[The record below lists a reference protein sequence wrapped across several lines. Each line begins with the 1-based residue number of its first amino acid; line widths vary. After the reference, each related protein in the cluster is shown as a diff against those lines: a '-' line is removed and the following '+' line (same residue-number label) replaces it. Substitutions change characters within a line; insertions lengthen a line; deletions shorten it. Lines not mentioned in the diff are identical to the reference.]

1 MKHKILGIV
10 VFGIAMAALEGAVV
24 VYLRALYYPAGF
36 TVALRMIDTQILAVE
51 ITRELATIVMIA
63 AIGYLTGNT
72 SSQRIAYFLLCF
84 AVWDIFYYVWLKI
97 FINWPVSIFEW
108 DILFLIPITWLGPVL
123 APVICSIT
131 MIILALVILRY
142 EDVTAFSKIMIALG
156 CTAILYTFMYD
167 YSALLID
174 NNLVY
179 EFPSL
184 LKNKQFLSLA
194 STYSPSFYNWKIFW
208 LGETLIG
215 VGIWHIH
222 RPLFS
227 SASKI
232 SAIQS

>member
-1 MKHKILGIV
+1 MKHKLLGIII
-10 VFGIAMAALEGAVV
+10 FSIAMAALEGAVV

-36 TVALRMIDTQILAVE
+36 TVAFKMIDVHILAVE
-51 ITRELATIVMIA
+51 LAREIATIIMIA
-63 AIGYLTGNT
+63 AIAYLTGNT
-72 SSQRIAYFLLCF
+72 LSQRIAYFLLCF

-131 MIILALVILRY
+131 MILLAFVILKYRNI
-142 EDVTAFSKIMIALG
+142 TAFSKIMIALG

-167 YSALLID
+167 YGALLIN
-174 NNLVY
+174 NNLIH
-179 EFPSL
+179 EFPYL
-184 LKNKQFLSLA
+184 LKNEQFISLA

-215 VGIWHIH
+215 AGIFHIH
-222 RPLFS
+222 RS
-227 SASKI
+227 SFALRQK
-232 SAIQS
+232 